1 MKTRNAF
8 HIPRSSCGFTLLEML
23 VVIAILGITAAA
35 AVPAF
40 ARALREDPLTD
51 TTRDLERVFDRART
65 TALTQARSI
74 RVTLLPETGRYWIAV
89 ESGSD
94 ASVIDSGSV
103 TLRHGVRLQSTTL
116 RPTFRVDRL
125 GVTDGDSLL
134 VLGPTGAQAIVIDR
148 WAGGVHA
155 EAR

>member
-1 MKTRNAF
+1 MR
-8 HIPRSSCGFTLLEML
+8 RGFTLVEMV

-35 AVPAF
+35 VVPAF
-40 ARALREDPLTD
+40 ARTLREDPLTD

-65 TALTQARSI
+65 AALTQAMSI
-74 RVTLLPETGRYWIAV
+74 RITLLPETGRYWVAV
-89 ESGSD
+89 ESGGD

-103 TLRHGVRLQSTTL
+103 TLQPGVRLQSTML

-134 VLGPTGAQAIVIDR
+134 VLGPTGAQAIVVDR
-148 WAGGVHA
+148 WVGGVHA